1 MQESTSHLDN
11 HVELERKSSE
21 EKVSSM
27 FVQNYSA
34 ILSSLKNSRKNRKF
48 KQTLGLKVPSG
59 PNRLHNWSHILMA
72 LDAMH
77 LNKLR
82 VSGHEVKFI
91 YLNFFSV
98 QVLEWFNLI
107 DNI

>member
-1 MQESTSHLDN
+1 MSAPKFSVFFLLLVVLLSSMQESTSHLDN

-27 FVQNYSA
+27 FIQSYSA

-59 PNRLHNWSHILMA
+59 PNRLHN
-72 LDAMH
+72 
-77 LNKLR
+77 
-82 VSGHEVKFI
+82 
-91 YLNFFSV
+91 
-98 QVLEWFNLI
+98 
-107 DNI
+107 